1 MSTPYEQHP
10 ERFLKLHSSIFPNIL
25 VRLVI
30 KGDHY
35 GKGGLLT
42 HDGDMPLVEFFDNDF
57 DHEPWLGIRAQFV
70 SRYYISTLLES
81 DPYRGLCLDGGVP
94 KWTLSAEEMREVRSW
109 LVARILAEL
118 QDCWRKER

>member
-10 ERFLKLHSSIFPNIL
+10 ERFLTVHGVAFPNIL

-42 HDGDMPLVEFFDNDF
+42 HDGDMPLVEFLDGDYDF
-57 DHEPWLGIRAQFV
+57 EPWLGTKGQFV
-70 SRYYISTLLES
+70 ASYYISTLLEMG
-81 DPYRGLCLDGGVP
+81 PYHGLCLEGGEP
-94 KWTLSAEEMREVRSW
+94 KWTLGSVEMQEVRSW

-118 QDCWRKER
+118 QDCWRKEH